1 MMKITKIAT
10 VIIIV
15 LTISLCA
22 SKLLPQSKEIDQMEI
37 IKVVGLD
44 YEDTKEDGG
53 KATVSFTMEKDD
65 SSGDDEM
72 KSVRRQRK
80 NQASD
85 TPSGSTSRR
94 HWTCPSEKYCCG

>member
-1 MMKITKIAT
+1 MIKITKIAT

-44 YEDTKEDGG
+44 YEDNKKDG
-53 KATVSFTMEKDD
+53 KLQFLLQWKKMIVVAM
-65 SSGDDEM
+65 M
-72 KSVRRQRK
+72 KMHK
-80 NQASD
+80 NNQK
-85 TPSGSTSRR
+85 
-94 HWTCPSEKYCCG
+94 HKKL